1 MGDVVAAPWGA
12 FLLTTYD
19 VCDHVLRSKT
29 WLALDGEWRA
39 RQGDGNRWAAPA
51 SRELGRALQGLNPP
65 HHTRFRRS
73 VGHIFDRATLSRLRD
88 PITRTVDRLL
98 DELAVRMRDGEA
110 DFADLVGEELP
121 VASMGLWL
129 DLPRADYPLLR
140 HLAHEQGYAQELLP
154 SASQIARSN
163 AATLGLRD
171 YFGALVRERRASP
184 GDDIVSGWLRT
195 WDELEDGDQDAADE
209 AVYLLTMFLVIAALE
224 TSSTF
229 LSGMVWTLDQHPDQ
243 LNWLR
248 SNPQEVPGAVE
259 ELLRYDAPVHLTT
272 RAAAEDTVLAGV
284 PIAKDQLV
292 HTLIASAN
300 HDPARTTD
308 PEVFDIRRPG
318 RHLSHLAFGGGIHY
332 CIGAGLA
339 RLQAH
344 ALLEGILRR
353 FPTLRVSVPPVWE
366 PRVAFR
372 RLTALQVVDH

>member
-1 MGDVVAAPWGA
+1 MGEVVPAPWGA

-19 VCDHVLRSKT
+19 VCDHVLRSKS
-29 WLALDGEWRA
+29 WVALDSEWRA
-39 RQGDGNRWAAPA
+39 RQGEGNRWAAPA

-65 HHTRFRRS
+65 QHTRFRRS
-73 VGHIFDRATLSRLRD
+73 VGHIFDRATLARLHD
-88 PITRTVDRLL
+88 PVTRAVDALLDRLAL
-98 DELAVRMRDGEA
+98 RMRDGEA
-110 DFADLVGEELP
+110 NFAELVAEELP
-121 VASMGLWL
+121 VTSMGLWL
-129 DLPRADYPLLR
+129 DLPPADYPLLR
-140 HLAHEQGYAQELLP
+140 ELTHHQVYAQELLP
-154 SASQIARSN
+154 SASQIALSN

-171 YFGALVRERRASP
+171 YFGELVRERRRKP
-184 GDDIVSGWLRT
+184 GTDVVSRWLRT
-195 WDELEDGDQDAADE
+195 WDELEEGDRDAADE
-209 AVYLLTMFLVIAALE
+209 AVYLLTMFLVIAAQE
-224 TSSTF
+224 TTSTLLSS
-229 LSGMVWTLDQHPDQ
+229 MIWTLDQHPDQ

-248 SNPQEVPGAVE
+248 GNPQEIPGALE
-259 ELLRYDAPVHLTT
+259 EILRYDAPVHLTT

-308 PEVFDIRRPG
+308 PETFDIRRQG

-344 ALLEGILRR
+344 ILLDAVLRR
-353 FPTLRVSVPPVWE
+353 FPTLRVSAPPVWE

-372 RLTALQVVDH
+372 RMTTLQVVDH